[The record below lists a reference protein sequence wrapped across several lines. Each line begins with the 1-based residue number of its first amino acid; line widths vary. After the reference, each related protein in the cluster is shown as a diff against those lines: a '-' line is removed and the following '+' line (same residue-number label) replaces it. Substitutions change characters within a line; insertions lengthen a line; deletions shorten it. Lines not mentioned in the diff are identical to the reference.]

1 MLVLGLTGVI
11 GSGKS
16 KVAQMFADLGAG
28 IIDCDV
34 IAHQLT
40 QTGSPIVSQL
50 VAVFGP
56 QIVDKDKNLLRDK
69 LRQTV
74 FNAPEARTKL
84 EQLLHPLIYQQVVAQ
99 LNSPVKVKYWIIVVP
114 LLFKS
119 PKYLQ
124 LIQRSLV
131 VDCDYSLLVER
142 LQRRS
147 KLSPLE
153 VDAILA
159 TQVPREQQ
167 LMLADDVIEN
177 NRDEAY
183 LYQQVKRLHDDY
195 ISRFCNAE

>member
-131 VDCDYSLLVER
+131 VDCDYSLLVE
-142 LQRRS
+142 
-147 KLSPLE
+147 
-153 VDAILA
+153 
-159 TQVPREQQ
+159 
-167 LMLADDVIEN
+167 
-177 NRDEAY
+177 
-183 LYQQVKRLHDDY
+183 
-195 ISRFCNAE
+195 